1 MPLYKEITPAMMER
15 NDQSFYDSIFKE
27 RCSHHYI
34 SGMKET

>member
-1 MPLYKEITPAMMER
+1 MMER

-34 SGMKET
+34 SGMKETWARSKISRYH